1 MVTAVNYLVIMLFPF
16 AAWDMV
22 PYNHIKVRQLLCK
35 ILPLPL
41 LRFGRCEICYLQS
54 RQIAGSE
61 SLEVKLAAV
70 KTLRQHLHDQFVD
83 RSIQWSLNELS
94 RDYSSQ
100 TLVILTDG
108 IDQAKFRLP
117 KHPGLRAVSSM
128 LLDRVASFFPFSVC
142 FSHKRQ
148 RLSPQNTPHD

>member
-1 MVTAVNYLVIMLFPF
+1 M
-16 AAWDMV
+16 
-22 PYNHIKVRQLLCK
+22 
-35 ILPLPL
+35 
-41 LRFGRCEICYLQS
+41 
-54 RQIAGSE
+54 
-61 SLEVKLAAV
+61 KLAAV

-142 FSHKRQ
+142 VF
-148 RLSPQNTPHD
+148 T